1 MRGVFISISFDPALE
16 AIEDDTMKRAWFQ
29 DFGDSRVR
37 GKLPAFKVDY
47 EEVARDTTF
56 PGNGS
61 PKS

>member
-1 MRGVFISISFDPALE
+1 MRGVFISISFDAALE
-16 AIEDDTMKRAWFQ
+16 AIENDTKKRARFQ

-37 GKLPAFKVDY
+37 GKLPAFKADY
-47 EEVARDTTF
+47 EEVTRDTTF